1 HPPDHNLSKH
11 TQAHCLASATPHNGK
26 KEPSPELIRLLE
38 PTAVKPDG
46 NLDEEAVK
54 KLIVRRHRY
63 SEDVKKEVGADWA
76 ERKEPQARIA
86 QASLEENAVAEE
98 LDQIWLH
105 PTGHSPYSG
114 KTNLFPCARPTASLS
129 TPEALLQTIDNRL
142 RVLETHEANDAVARE
157 RSYLDRLR
165 GYAADSL
172 RAVERNRAEKR
183 QQTGKYGALLD
194 YLKEIGI

>member
-1 HPPDHNLSKH
+1 
-11 TQAHCLASATPHNGK
+11 
-26 KEPSPELIRLLE
+26 IRLLE

-86 QASLEENAVAEE
+86 HASLEENAVAEE

-105 PTGHSPYSG
+105 PNGSSPYSG
-114 KTNLFPCARPTASLS
+114 KTNLFPWTLAKAFLS
-129 TPEALLQTIDNRL
+129 SPEALIETIDNRL
-142 RVLETHEANDAVARE
+142 RVLETQDRKSTRLNSSHVSISYAVFC
-157 RSYLDRLR
+157 
-165 GYAADSL
+165 
-172 RAVERNRAEKR
+172 
-183 QQTGKYGALLD
+183 
-194 YLKEIGI
+194 LK

>member
-86 QASLEENAVAEE
+86 HASLQRTQGPRN
-98 LDQIWLH
+98 
-105 PTGHSPYSG
+105 
-114 KTNLFPCARPTASLS
+114 S
-129 TPEALLQTIDNRL
+129 T
-142 RVLETHEANDAVARE
+142 
-157 RSYLDRLR
+157 RSCLNPPAPGPIPPR
-165 GYAADSL
+165 
-172 RAVERNRAEKR
+172 
-183 QQTGKYGALLD
+183 
-194 YLKEIGI
+194 